1 MTRFNHHDG
10 IAPYNGIAAVT
21 SNSRLIS
28 SAEAAEDP
36 SYERVGAACER
47 IAAAC
52 GAWAPIRVDA
62 RRRARAKGGNE
73 WGLFDV
79 NLKPVSPKHAL

>member
-1 MTRFNHHDG
+1 MT
-10 IAPYNGIAAVT
+10 A
-21 SNSRLIS
+21 
-28 SAEAAEDP
+28 AEADEDP
-36 SYERVGAACER
+36 SYGDVGAACER

-62 RRRARAKGGNE
+62 RRRAKEKGGKE

-79 NLKPVSPKHAL
+79 NLKPVSRSG